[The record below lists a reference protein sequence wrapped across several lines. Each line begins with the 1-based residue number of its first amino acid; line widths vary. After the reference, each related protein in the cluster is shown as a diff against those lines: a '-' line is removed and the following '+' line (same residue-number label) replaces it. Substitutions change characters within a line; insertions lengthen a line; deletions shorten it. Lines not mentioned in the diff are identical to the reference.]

1 MPSAKVQKQYLQ
13 TRITKAIYHLQ
24 LFCKKESVE
33 QLHRLRVEL
42 KKVKSL
48 LRFSDD
54 CTANKLKKQLKLLQE
69 IFKHAGKIRS
79 AHIHLELTNPPTS
92 KKFRINQSADKKIEW
107 QKFSAN
113 CDLYIAH
120 LLKVQSIAMERIQH
134 IAGKRAD
141 RWYKQ
146 QIKKT
151 AKLLANEDGLH
162 DARKR
167 IKRLLHITEVHN
179 PNPVL
184 NKPYLKKLESYIGK
198 WHDVI
203 ETTGELQQ
211 QKALSSKLKI
221 ALSEKQKKLENL
233 IRKQSID
240 FDAKAKK

>member
-33 QLHRLRVEL
+33 QLHQLRVEI
-42 KKVKSL
+42 KKIKSL
-48 LRFSDD
+48 LRFSND
-54 CTANKLKKQLKLLQE
+54 CNANKLKKQLKLLQE
-69 IFKHAGKIRS
+69 IFTHAGKIRN
-79 AHIHLELTNPPTS
+79 AHIYLGLTNTPTGT
-92 KKFRINQSADKKIEW
+92 KFRLKQSANKKIEW

-134 IAGKRAD
+134 IAGKKAD

-151 AKLLANEDGLH
+151 TGLLVNEEGLH

-167 IKRLLHITEVHN
+167 IKRILHISDLHN
-179 PNPVL
+179 PTPAL
-184 NKPYLKKLESYIGK
+184 NKPYLKKLENYIGK

-221 ALSEKQKKLENL
+221 ALAEKQKKLENL
-233 IRKQSID
+233 IRKQSVD
-240 FDAKAKK
+240 FEVRAKK